1 MARLAGMRRS
11 AGPGPRSLST
21 GALGQYGK
29 LPAVAYR
36 LGMESGGPTVSQA
49 NATTL
54 TVVKGAPGQ
63 QLAQTRARCQ
73 AMIAAAEASVY
84 RAQLALS
91 AAQERL
97 RRAQEVESR
106 FRERQAGRMRAA

>member
-1 MARLAGMRRS
+1 M
-11 AGPGPRSLST
+11 
-21 GALGQYGK
+21 
-29 LPAVAYR
+29 AYR

-63 QLAQTRARCQ
+63 QLAQTRARCR

-84 RAQLALS
+84 RAQLALF
-91 AAQERL
+91 AAQERQ
-97 RRAQEVESR
+97 RRAQEVASR